1 MSFIS
6 IFAYSF
12 IKKIA
17 MATKKLKILFVTS
30 EVVPFVK
37 TGGLADVSA
46 ALPQML
52 SEMGHEVRIVV
63 PKYGAVDERKFK
75 IHEIVRLKDLQIK
88 IGNKDVIFS
97 LKSCFLPGQRIRV
110 QIYFLEN
117 QEYFGNRN
125 SLYTDPKTGKDYSD
139 NDERFILLNRS
150 VMELIIK
157 LGWIPDIIH
166 CNDWQT
172 GLVPV
177 YLKTI
182 YKNEPGFDK
191 FNTLFTIHNLAFQ
204 GEFSKSSFHKLGLP
218 EELNSEKGLLHKGK
232 INFMKGA
239 LLYADAINTVSETYA
254 NEIRSIAELGE
265 GLKDV
270 LAKRKGNLFGIVN
283 GIDTKVWNPEKDK
296 LIPENY
302 SAKNLELKLENK
314 KELSERFGF
323 EFEPNVP
330 IIGIISRLFDSK
342 GIDLIQKAFPDLM
355 KLNVKIILL
364 GTGES
369 KYHQFFEK
377 MSSKFSKKFA
387 SYLGFN
393 DDLAHL
399 IEAGADILLMP
410 SKYEPCGLNQMYSL
424 VYGTVPVV
432 RETGGLAD
440 TVIRYNEKSGEGTGF
455 VFKKYD
461 TKEMLKELKKALTIY
476 EDKKTWQKIM
486 RNGMKSDFSWGTSAK
501 KYIDLYKTILTSN

>member
-1 MSFIS
+1 MSFFR
-6 IFAYSF
+6 IFVYSF
-12 IKKIA
+12 KKEFT
-17 MATKKLKILFVTS
+17 MATKKLKILFVSS

-52 SEMGHEVRIVV
+52 SELGHEVRIVV

-88 IGNKDVIFS
+88 IGEKDIIFS

-125 SLYTDPKTGKDYSD
+125 SLYIDPKTGKEYPD
-139 NDERFILLNRS
+139 NDERFVLLNRA

-182 YKNEPGFDK
+182 YKDEPGFDK
-191 FNTLFTIHNLAFQ
+191 FNTLFTIHNLGFQ
-204 GEFSKSSFHKLGLP
+204 GEFPKSSFNKLGLP
-218 EELNSEKGLLHKGK
+218 EELNSEKGMLHKGK

-239 LLYADAINTVSETYA
+239 LIYADAINTVSETYA
-254 NEIRSIAELGE
+254 NEIRTNSELGE
-265 GLKDV
+265 GLKEV
-270 LAKRKGNLFGIVN
+270 LAKRKGDLFGIVN

-296 LIPENY
+296 LIPKKY
-302 SAKNLELKLENK
+302 SAKTLDDKYDNK
-314 KELSERFGF
+314 KDLAERFGF
-323 EFEPNVP
+323 EFDPEIPVV
-330 IIGIISRLFDSK
+330 GLISRLFDSK
-342 GIDLIQKAFPDLM
+342 GIDLMQKAFPDLM
-355 KLNVKIILL
+355 KLNIKLILL
-364 GTGES
+364 GTGDT

-377 MSSKFSKKFA
+377 MASKNNKKFA
-387 SYLGFN
+387 CYLGFN
-393 DDLAHL
+393 DELAHL
-399 IEAGADILLMP
+399 IEAGADIFMMP
-410 SKYEPCGLNQMYSL
+410 SLYEPCGLNQMYSL
-424 VYGTVPVV
+424 MYGTVPLV

-440 TVIRYNEKSGEGTGF
+440 TVIRYNEKTGEGNGF

-461 TKEMLKELKKALTIY
+461 PKEMIKELQRALTIY
-476 EDKKTWQKIM
+476 QDKKTWLKIM
-486 RNGMKSDFSWGTSAK
+486 RSGMKVDFSWGISAK
-501 KYIDLYKTILTSN
+501 KYIDLYRTILTSN

>member
-1 MSFIS
+1 
-6 IFAYSF
+6 
-12 IKKIA
+12 

-30 EVVPFVK
+30 EIVPFVK

-52 SEMGHEVRIVV
+52 SELGHEVRIVV

-88 IGNKDVIFS
+88 IGDKDVIFS

-117 QEYFGNRN
+117 QEYFGNKN
-125 SLYTDPKTGKDYSD
+125 SLYIDPKTGKDYTD

-204 GEFSKSSFHKLGLP
+204 GEFPKSSFYKLGLP
-218 EELNSEKGLLHKGK
+218 EELNSEKGLIHKGK
-232 INFMKGA
+232 VNFMKGA

-270 LAKRKGNLFGIVN
+270 LAKRKDNLFGIVN

-296 LIPENY
+296 LIPEKY

-323 EFEPNVP
+323 VYEPDVP
-330 IIGIISRLFDSK
+330 IIGIISRLFNSK
-342 GIDLIQKAFPDLM
+342 GIDLIQKTFPDLM

-369 KYHQFFEK
+369 KYHQFFDK

-440 TVIRYNEKSGEGTGF
+440 TVTRFNEKSGEGNGF

-461 TKEMLKELKKALTIY
+461 AKEMIKELKRALSFY

-486 RNGMKSDFSWGTSAK
+486 RNGMKADFSWGTSAK